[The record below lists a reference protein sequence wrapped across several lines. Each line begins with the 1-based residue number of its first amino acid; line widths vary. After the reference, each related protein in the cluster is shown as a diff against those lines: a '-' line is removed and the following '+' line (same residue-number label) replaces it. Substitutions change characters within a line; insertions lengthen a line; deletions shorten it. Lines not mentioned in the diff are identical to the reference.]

1 MSDESENPFLT
12 LLLLPFRLL
21 LALGDLIVALWL
33 LMLFGGLAALI
44 GAFLWLL
51 ITGP

>member
-1 MSDESENPFLT
+1 MSEDSENPFLA
-12 LLLLPFRLL
+12 LILLPFRLL

-33 LMLFGGLAALI
+33 LMLFAGLTALI